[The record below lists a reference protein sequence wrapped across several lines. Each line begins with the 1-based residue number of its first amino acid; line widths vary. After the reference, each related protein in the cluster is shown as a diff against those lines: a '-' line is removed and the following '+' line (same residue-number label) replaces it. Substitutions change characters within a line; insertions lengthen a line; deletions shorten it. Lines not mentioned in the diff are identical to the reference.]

1 MNLINAIRRST
12 VCLVAGLLFACA
24 AFATAPFASAQGNLP
39 PTWVFARAYN
49 GLSLIGQQ
57 ANTYTFNGGACNVS
71 PLNNGNS
78 PSFFA
83 FSGLQGV
90 TTVYNPVAIIDA
102 NPALNEIV
110 TPTST
115 TQSSAACGFAGTV
128 VNSHTSFTLTSGTV
142 GLQEAVT
149 NQLQSGPP
157 SNVMLDQYWYT
168 QVFGL
173 PGSPTPESLIKAI
186 KGSPNVSIVDTT
198 TSPWTYWRSTSATAY
213 AAATTLT
220 GGAAAPTAAAGA
232 AAGTSPTGPT
242 NTGDGNT
249 FTVALTTGTATTT
262 GTLFT
267 QTWAVVGSGGFGYP
281 PTCRVY
287 STPSQTNQFTA
298 FTYAVTKPST
308 QAILTVTATAAPTIS
323 TAYGFTVICN

>member
-1 MNLINAIRRST
+1 MRITDRVRRHWTDALIAA
-12 VCLVAGLLFACA
+12 VLVLAVANCFG
-24 AFATAPFASAQGNLP
+24 QNLP
-39 PTWVFARAYN
+39 PTWVFARNYSR
-49 GLSLIGQQ
+49 LSLIGQQ

-71 PLNNGNS
+71 PLNNGSS
-78 PSFFA
+78 PAFFA

-102 NPALNEIV
+102 NPTLNEIV

-115 TQSSAACGFAGTV
+115 TQSTAACGFAGSV
-128 VNSHTSFTLTSGTV
+128 VNQHTSFTLTSGTV

-149 NQLQSGPP
+149 NQPQSGPP

-173 PGSPTPESLIKAI
+173 PGSPTPESLIKAA
-186 KGSPNVSIVDTT
+186 KGSSNVTIVDTT
-198 TSPWTYWRSTSATAY
+198 TSPWTYWRWSGTAY

-308 QAILTVTATAAPTIS
+308 QAILTVTATTAPTIS
-323 TAYGFTVICN
+323 TAYGFTVVCN

>member
-1 MNLINAIRRST
+1 MKLMKTGLQR
-12 VCLVAGLLFACA
+12 VLGLVAVALFAASVA
-24 AFATAPFASAQGNLP
+24 APAQNLP

-49 GLSLIGQQ
+49 GWNIIGQQ
-57 ANTYTFNGGACNVS
+57 ANTYTFNGGACNYA
-71 PLNNGNS
+71 PYNNGNS
-78 PSFFA
+78 PSFFV
-83 FSGLQGV
+83 FSGLQGS
-90 TTVYNPVAIIDA
+90 TTVYNPVAILDA
-102 NPALNEIV
+102 NPALSEIV

-115 TQSSAACGFAGTV
+115 VQGAATCGFAATTT
-128 VNSHTSFTLTSGTV
+128 NQHTSFTLVSGTA

-149 NQLQSGPP
+149 NQQQSGPP
-157 SNVMLDQYWYT
+157 SNVMLDQYWYNA
-168 QVFGL
+168 VFAL
-173 PGSPTPESLIKAI
+173 PGQPTPESLIKAA
-186 KGSPNVSIVDTT
+186 KGSSNVTIVDTT
-198 TSPWTYWRSTSATAY
+198 TSPWTYWRWSGTAY

-220 GGAAAPTAAAGA
+220 GGASAPTPAAGA

-267 QTWAVVGSGGFGYP
+267 ETWATSAAFLYP

-298 FTYAVTKPST
+298 FTTAVTFTSSAAK
-308 QAILTVTATAAPTIS
+308 LTVTATTAPTAS
-323 TAYGFTVICN
+323 TAYGFTVVCN

>member
-1 MNLINAIRRST
+1 MEPIKAIRRAVS
-12 VCLVAGLLFACA
+12 LGLLFVCA
-24 AFATAPFASAQGNLP
+24 AFASAPYATAQNLP

-57 ANTYTFNGGACNVS
+57 ANSYTFNGGACNVS

-83 FSGLQGV
+83 FSGLQGA
-90 TTVYNPVAIIDA
+90 TTVYNPVAIVDA
-102 NPALNEIV
+102 DPTKNEIV

-128 VNSHTSFTLTSGTV
+128 VNQHTSFTLTSGTV
-142 GLQEAVT
+142 GLQEAIT
-149 NQLQSGPP
+149 NQQQSAPP
-157 SNVMLDQYWYT
+157 SNVLLDQYWYT

-173 PGSPTPESLIKAI
+173 PGSPTPESLIKAA
-186 KGSPNVSIVDTT
+186 KGSSNVTVVDTT
-198 TSPWTYWRSTSATAY
+198 TSPWTYWRWSGTAY

-220 GGAAAPTAAAGA
+220 GGTAAPTAAAGA

-249 FTVALTTGTATTT
+249 MTVALTTGTATTT

-267 QTWAVVGSGGFGYP
+267 ETWATTNAFLYP
-281 PTCRVY
+281 PACRVY
-287 STPSQTNQFTA
+287 STPSATNQFTA
-298 FTYAVTKPST
+298 FTYAVTFTASAAKV
-308 QAILTVTATAAPTIS
+308 TVTATTAPAIS
-323 TAYGFTVICN
+323 TAFNFTVVCS